1 MSAAL
6 KSEEIVIVF
15 SWLRSITDLHIYRR
29 PFDLLCKVLFQYKD
43 SRWAVVLR
51 GEEDVY
57 QNVKDYYNISRDAVV
72 IFQTYSD
79 EWAEWIDVKV
89 EEICNKD
96 KVRVIVVE
104 KASTKKTEP
113 NSYVCL
119 QVFEDL
125 C

>member
-1 MSAAL
+1 M
-6 KSEEIVIVF
+6 
-15 SWLRSITDLHIYRR
+15 HIYRR